1 MLQKLD
7 ELWLFYYLQTQSLQ
21 VMLTLKFPHSTTYSQ
36 KSFRRNTTS
45 VYTCSTH
52 HISLDDGSFQTL
64 SIIIF
69 KIIPPLMTWIS
80 INTHAH
86 AHTQLINFLHI
97 PYSHGGQYVNN
108 AWYRTRAHPGNL
120 ETPKRGEIEWLKKI
134 KMGKKERK
142 KAFIQKINHWVKI
155 QFCNDIIREES
166 TEY

>member
-52 HISLDDGSFQTL
+52 HISLNDGSFQTL

-86 AHTQLINFLHI
+86 AHTQLINFLQCMI
-97 PYSHGGQYVNN
+97 PNKGQSREFRDTEKGGNWMV
-108 AWYRTRAHPGNL
+108 
-120 ETPKRGEIEWLKKI
+120 KKN
-134 KMGKKERK
+134 KNGKERK
-142 KAFIQKINHWVKI
+142 K
-155 QFCNDIIREES
+155 ES
-166 TEY
+166 IHSKD